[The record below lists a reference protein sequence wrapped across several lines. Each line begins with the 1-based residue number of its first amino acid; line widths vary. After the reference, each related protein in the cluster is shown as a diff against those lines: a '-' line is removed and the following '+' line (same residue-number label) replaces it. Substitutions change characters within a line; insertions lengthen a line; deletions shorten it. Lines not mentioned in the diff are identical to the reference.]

1 MSSGIHSRRLYL
13 HVGCPKTGTT
23 YLQDTFWESRD
34 ALARAG
40 LHLPLR
46 DVKDHFYLSLAVREA
61 VEPELDPPE
70 AHHALGRLAEDLAH
84 VDAPRV
90 LISHELFAPA
100 TAVQAARFQSML
112 NGYEVHVVLTVR
124 DLLRQI
130 PAAWQQQV
138 QQRGLAS
145 YETFLD
151 AVVADDAETAYF
163 WDRQDAPAIAERWR
177 GDLPPERVHIV
188 TVPPS
193 GADQGLLLERFCRVV
208 ETDPGVLDRD
218 VARRNESLGE
228 VQAELL
234 RRVNLALGDRLP
246 HPRAGH
252 GRTAKSY
259 FARQV
264 LVPQGGARPE
274 LPAGMYEWC
283 RETSERMIERL
294 AGAEYDIVGD
304 LDELRPA
311 LPPSESSPEPE
322 GVVVTDSALLDSAIA
337 ALADVLEQRHQDVRR
352 ISRQRERIARLERP
366 RRRRKGGRS

>member
-1 MSSGIHSRRLYL
+1 MVASGTHSRRLYL

-23 YLQDTFWESRD
+23 YLQDTLWESRE
-34 ALARAG
+34 ALAAAG

-46 DVKDHFYLSLAVREA
+46 DVKDHFYVSLAVREA
-61 VEPELDPPE
+61 VDPELDPPD
-70 AHHALGRLAEDLAH
+70 AHHALQRLTDDLAQ
-84 VDAPRV
+84 AETPRV

-100 TAVQAARFQSML
+100 TAVQADRFRSL
-112 NGYEVHVVLTVR
+112 LSGYEVHVVLTVR

-138 QQRGLAS
+138 QQRGLVS
-145 YETFLD
+145 YEAFLD

-177 GDLPPERVHIV
+177 GDLPPDRVHIV

-193 GADQGLLLERFCRVV
+193 GADQELLLERFCRVV
-208 ETDPGVLDRD
+208 ETSPAVLARD
-218 VARRNESLGE
+218 VARRNESLGM

-234 RRVNLALGDRLP
+234 RRVNIALGDRLP

-264 LVPQGGARPE
+264 LVPQGGTRPE
-274 LPAGMYEWC
+274 LPVGLHEWC

-294 AGAEYDIVGD
+294 AGAGYDIAGD
-304 LDELRPA
+304 LDELRPT
-311 LPPSESSPEPE
+311 LPPTEPE
-322 GVVVTDSALLDSAIA
+322 GTVVTDAELVDSAVA

-352 ISRQRERIARLERP
+352 IGRQRERISRLEQP
-366 RRRRKGGRS
+366 RRRRRRGRS